1 MNTLSQGKTTR
12 YYLNVEVSFCSGIF
26 HAIFPFPLPNSIEIK
41 TRTSATDINSPPLD
55 IGWNGMVSII

>member
-12 YYLNVEVSFCSGIF
+12 YYLNVAVSFCF
-26 HAIFPFPLPNSIEIK
+26 DVFYAIFSPTNSTEIK
-41 TRTSATDINSPPLD
+41 TRTSATDMNSPPLG